1 MAKQLTWL
9 WKAIVPLMLGALIL
23 VLAWSRWPLGSSFHA
38 GKKGASERTTPVSTA
53 SWPLA
58 GTASCSARGCH
69 GAIEPVLNPA
79 RCQQNEYNLWAHDR
93 HADAYRALFNERSK
107 DIARILGGAKKA
119 HEDPR
124 CLACHTNPRLA
135 VLPEET
141 PFVQQ
146 ERLFGVG
153 CESCHGSANSWLVA
167 HTAADRRVKKRAY
180 EMPDLTEPALRAKT
194 CAGCHVGAAPDKEA
208 PLRDVNH
215 DLIAA
220 GHPRLNFEFG
230 TYQANMPPHWRVRKM
245 AEGHFWAVGQ
255 IVSAQAALELLSHR
269 AKCGPWPEFAEY
281 DCFACHHS
289 LGPITRNRGLTP
301 LGSPIGSPSRKP
313 GELAWGSW
321 YFALTDSL
329 GGESAE
335 LKSLRTVMQKL
346 NPDRKQAAGSA
357 QAALLKL
364 KSFHAQFA
372 GAKKDVDDLPLD
384 RRRLLALVKESRAD
398 AGWDGAEQVYLA
410 LNALNQSQAD
420 PGVAAVLQELT
431 PMRAFPPG
439 FAGPISWTRNGQ
451 TGFDPSEFFARLRR
465 FR

>member
-1 MAKQLTWL
+1 MAKRHQWL
-9 WKAIVPLMLGALIL
+9 WKGIITLMLGVLIFG
-23 VLAWSRWPLGSSFHA
+23 LAWSHWPLRSSFHA
-38 GKKGASERTTPVSTA
+38 QKKGARERPTPESAA

-69 GAIEPVLNPA
+69 GAIEPMQNPA
-79 RCQQNEYNLWAHDR
+79 QCQQDEYNLWAHDR
-93 HADAYRALFNERSK
+93 HADAYRVLFDKRSQ
-107 DIARILGGAKKA
+107 DISRLLGSKNKA

-124 CLACHTNPRLA
+124 CLACHANPRLA
-135 VLPEET
+135 VLSEET

-153 CESCHGSANSWLVA
+153 CESCHGSASSWLVA
-167 HTAADRRVKKRAY
+167 HTAADWRLKKRAY
-180 EMPDLTEPALRAKT
+180 AMPDLTDPTLQART
-194 CAGCHVGAAPDKEA
+194 CAGCHIGAAPDKEA

-230 TYQANMPPHWRVRKM
+230 AFQANMPPHWRPRKM

-269 AKCGPWPEFAEY
+269 AKSGPWPEFAEY

-289 LGPITRNRGLTP
+289 LSPITRTRGLTP
-301 LGSPIGSPSRKP
+301 LGSPSRKP
-313 GELAWGSW
+313 GDLAWGAW

-329 GGESAE
+329 TGDFAD
-335 LKSLRTVMQKL
+335 LKSLRTILQKP
-346 NPDRKQAAGSA
+346 NPDRKQAAAEA

-364 KSFHAQFA
+364 MNFLAQFA
-372 GAKKDVDDLPLD
+372 GARKDLDDLPLN
-384 RRRLLALVKESRAD
+384 RRRLLAIIEESRAE

-410 LNALNQSQAD
+410 LHALNQSAAD
-420 PGVAAVLQELT
+420 PAVAAVLQELT
-431 PMRAFPPG
+431 TLRAFPLG
-439 FAGPISWTRNGQ
+439 FDSPISWPQNGKDRFEPQ
-451 TGFDPSEFFARLRR
+451 DFIKRLRR
-465 FR
+465 LP